1 MMRRSVLLLS
11 GVLLAGA
18 LASAACAQDGSR
30 DGLSRR
36 AHGRRLPPP
45 AASSRHFEEVRRF
58 KVPEAHQ
65 GVAVDE
71 RFFYAIDNTTIAKY
85 DRRTGARVG
94 EWKGEPN
101 GPIIHLNSCIVQGA
115 RLVCAHSNYPGVPML
130 SSIEVWNTADL
141 RHLESH
147 SFGVYEGSLTWA
159 IRAQEDWW
167 LAFAN
172 YAGAA
177 GTPGHG
183 PEWTTLV
190 RMDDQWRR
198 KEAYAFPIALVEKLA
213 PNSSS
218 GGNWG
223 PDGLLYVTGHDE
235 EEIYV
240 LKLPEMG
247 SVLEWLETI
256 PAPLHG
262 QAWAFDPSE
271 PGTIWGIRRS
281 TGEVIVARLRNR

>member
-1 MMRRSVLLLS
+1 MRLSALLISTALLLAPLGS
-11 GVLLAGA
+11 A
-18 LASAACAQDGSR
+18 ASAQAAR
-30 DGLSRR
+30 DTLPRR

-45 AASSRHFEEVRRF
+45 PASSRRFEEVRRF
-58 KVPEAHQ
+58 RVPEAHQ
-65 GVAVDE
+65 GVVVDE
-71 RFFYAIDNTTIAKY
+71 HYFYAIDNNTIAKY

-94 EWKGEPN
+94 EWKGDPN
-101 GPIIHLNSCIVQGA
+101 GPIIHLNSCVVRGP

-130 SSIEVWNTADL
+130 SSIEVWNTADM

-159 IRAQEDWW
+159 IRGEGDWW

-172 YAGAA
+172 YGGAA

-198 KEAYAFPIALVEKLA
+198 KEAYAFPVALVERLA

-235 EEIYV
+235 DEVYLLRIP
-240 LKLPEMG
+240 KMG
-247 SVLEWLETI
+247 SVLEWVETI
-256 PAPLHG
+256 PAPLQG
-262 QAWAFDPSE
+262 QAWSFDPTE
-271 PGTIWGIRRS
+271 PGTIWGIRRG
-281 TGEVIVARLRNR
+281 TGEVVVARLRN